1 MARSNISTNLKALKD
16 NITKT
21 VFELTQEVSEE
32 AGKDVIQQQLSNDF
46 WNNQTFTAVGS
57 IGWNTENYGTEYKM
71 SVGFI
76 AGNPAEQRGS
86 GTREYGQYLAE
97 YKRGIGNT
105 NVHFMGACLNALA
118 KRFRE
123 KMDIVSGYKA
133 TKATYSKGNWE
144 QTE

>member
-1 MARSNISTNLKALKD
+1 MAKSNISTNLKALKD
-16 NITKT
+16 NVTKT

-57 IGWNTENYGTEYKM
+57 IGWNTESYGTEYKM

-76 AGNPAEQRGS
+76 NGNPAEQRGS
-86 GTREYGQYLAE
+86 GTKEYGQYLAE
-97 YKRGIGNT
+97 YQKGLGNAGI
-105 NVHFMGACLNALA
+105 HFLGACQNALI

-123 KMDIVSGYKA
+123 KISTVTDYRTTRSTFTDGK
-133 TKATYSKGNWE
+133 WE

>member
-1 MARSNISTNLKALKD
+1 MTKSNISTNLKALKD
-16 NITKT
+16 NIAKT

-57 IGWNTENYGTEYKM
+57 IGWNTENHGTEYKM

-76 AGNPAEQRGS
+76 SGNPAEQRGRD
-86 GTREYGQYLAE
+86 TREYGQYLAE
-97 YKRGIGNT
+97 YEKGNGNT
-105 NVHFMGACLNALA
+105 NVHFIGACLSALA

-123 KMDIVSGYKA
+123 KMDVMSGYKA
-133 TKATYSKGNWE
+133 TRSSYSNGKWE